1 MSNHNN
7 ENKWEN
13 IVQQIAVED
22 SKLQLENEVQDVSLE
37 FGLHQDDDRD
47 EILFHIAESRYYTD

>member
-22 SKLQLENEVQDVSLE
+22 SKLQLENEVQDVSLK